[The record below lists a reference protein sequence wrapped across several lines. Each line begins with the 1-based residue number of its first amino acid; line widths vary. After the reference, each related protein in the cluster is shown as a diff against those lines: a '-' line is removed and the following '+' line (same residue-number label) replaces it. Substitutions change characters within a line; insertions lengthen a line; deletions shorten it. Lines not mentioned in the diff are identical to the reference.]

1 MNNFFKKN
9 LFYIFLSLIFFIS
22 FFVSF
27 YQLSLQYDGHHHG
40 LVYSITEDFLNNK
53 IPYKDFL
60 PNYGFF
66 YILLNSFFIKIFSE
80 SISGIYFLSSILKGT
95 GILIIGL
102 LLSNLLNKRIAFVGV
117 FLIFLIH
124 PFVDTPWP
132 DYLFLT
138 LVLISFY
145 LIFVFKN
152 NYSYFFS
159 GALYACASLTKDS
172 WLIILLL
179 SLLIFQLFFLYYKFY
194 KKLKIKNFLNRFWLL
209 GFFLPLIT
217 FATYL
222 FLNDIFFDF
231 LNHFNYGKLVIKNF
245 CLSDSNNFFLRSI
258 DCGLISFFLLLK
270 KSMFLIFSEP
280 YWLIFLMIII
290 FNILFIIKN
299 LFLSDNNEFNSNFFI
314 LICLSLLSLLLF
326 SNNIYH
332 SVLTIQRFYSGTLL
346 GLIPLFYAIDNIKNP
361 INKFIFLSILIV
373 FLING
378 FQFGRTSN
386 NPIFPTYTNKIF
398 NSSKDLNFLRH
409 KKLNAVEWLQLEETK
424 EISNFTKKKCP
435 EIKYATN
442 LTNDVFFRII
452 LQENFRILNFVQFG
466 PRNGFIEDAYNM
478 WDKNYLE
485 NLKRLIKEQNIFIA
499 VDNSIEHKFN
509 FLEYN
514 TLYKKKF
521 IKYNN
526 YGTKFI
532 NIYLPQ
538 KCKF

>member
-222 FLNDIFFDF
+222 FLNDIF
-231 LNHFNYGKLVIKNF
+231 
-245 CLSDSNNFFLRSI
+245 
-258 DCGLISFFLLLK
+258 
-270 KSMFLIFSEP
+270 LIF
-280 YWLIFLMIII
+280 
-290 FNILFIIKN
+290 
-299 LFLSDNNEFNSNFFI
+299 
-314 LICLSLLSLLLF
+314 
-326 SNNIYH
+326 
-332 SVLTIQRFYSGTLL
+332 
-346 GLIPLFYAIDNIKNP
+346 
-361 INKFIFLSILIV
+361 
-373 FLING
+373 
-378 FQFGRTSN
+378 
-386 NPIFPTYTNKIF
+386 
-398 NSSKDLNFLRH
+398 
-409 KKLNAVEWLQLEETK
+409 
-424 EISNFTKKKCP
+424 
-435 EIKYATN
+435 
-442 LTNDVFFRII
+442 
-452 LQENFRILNFVQFG
+452 
-466 PRNGFIEDAYNM
+466 
-478 WDKNYLE
+478 
-485 NLKRLIKEQNIFIA
+485 
-499 VDNSIEHKFN
+499 
-509 FLEYN
+509 
-514 TLYKKKF
+514 
-521 IKYNN
+521 
-526 YGTKFI
+526 
-532 NIYLPQ
+532 
-538 KCKF
+538 